1 VPSILEDNNE
11 IRLKSQTRS
20 QRFWLNF
27 KLSSTTLK
35 LNHTLTASPTMAV
48 YRLDG
53 NSLTVEQLVEIVYQF
68 ERVELTAAARKN
80 IAAAR
85 ALVDFWVRSGETI
98 YGVTTGFG
106 EFSNVRI
113 DDRDLRRLQE
123 NLIVSHA
130 AGAGE
135 PLPPDIVRA
144 MMVLRLNALAK
155 GYSGVKLPTV
165 DLLAQMVNRG
175 ITPIVPSQGSVGS
188 SGDLVQLAHLVLAMM
203 GQGEVWVLRR
213 GTADGEK
220 WTRGEAK
227 TVASSAALKK
237 HGLRPVR
244 LTAKEGLALINGT
257 QMMTA
262 YAALAIHQARKL
274 CKVADI
280 AGALSVE
287 ALRGSDTPFDERI
300 HRLRPYPGQRV
311 VAQNIRR
318 MMQGSELRESHRYN
332 DPRVQDAYS
341 LRCIPQVHG
350 ASRDAIEYVYRIVSV
365 ELNAATDNPL
375 ILAKDRVH
383 LEGGNF
389 HGQPI
394 ALAMDFLAIALAEL
408 ANISERRIERLV
420 NGSLSGLPRFLTA
433 NGGLN
438 SGLMIAQYTAA
449 SIVSENKVLCH
460 PASVDSI
467 PTSANQEDHNSMG
480 SIGAQKVWKVLQ
492 NAQTVLAIEL
502 LCASQGL
509 DFARTL
515 NGGKPLKSGRGTEA
529 AHRAI
534 RSHIAHLDDDRVL
547 HTDIQR
553 ALKLVHEGTIIEAVE
568 RQIGALR

>member
-1 VPSILEDNNE
+1 
-11 IRLKSQTRS
+11 
-20 QRFWLNF
+20 
-27 KLSSTTLK
+27 
-35 LNHTLTASPTMAV
+35 MATH
-48 YRLDG
+48 RIDG
-53 NSLTVEQLVEIVYQF
+53 NSLTIEQLADIVHRF
-68 ERVELTAAARKN
+68 EHIRLTGSARAKLTAS
-80 IAAAR
+80 R
-85 ALVDFWVRSGETI
+85 ALVESWVRDGETI

-113 DDRDLRRLQE
+113 SHSDIQQLQE
-123 NLIVSHA
+123 NLILSHA

-135 PLPPDIVRA
+135 PLPPEIVRA
-144 MMVLRLNALAK
+144 MMVLRINALAK
-155 GYSGVKLPTV
+155 GYSGIHPRTV
-165 DLLAQMVNRG
+165 DMLVEMVNRN
-175 ITPIVPSQGSVGS
+175 ITPIIPSQGSVGA

-203 GQGEVWVLRR
+203 GKGNVWIRNGKVM
-213 GTADGEK
+213 K
-220 WTRGEAK
+220 QVEAR
-227 TVASSAALKK
+227 SALKK
-237 HGLRPVR
+237 AQLSPVR
-244 LTAKEGLALINGT
+244 LSAKEGLALINGT

-262 YAALAIHQARKL
+262 YAALAVHQARQL
-274 CKVADI
+274 CKIADI

-300 HRLRPYPGQRV
+300 HKLRPYKGQTA
-311 VAQNIRR
+311 VARNIRR
-318 MMQGSELRESHRYN
+318 LMKGSEIRESHRYD

-350 ASRDAIEYVYRIVSV
+350 ASRDAIDYVYNTVAV

-375 ILAKDRVH
+375 IFPADRVH

-389 HGQPI
+389 HGQPV
-394 ALAMDFLAIALAEL
+394 ALALDFLAIALAEL

-420 NGSLSGLPRFLTA
+420 NGSLSGLPRFLTE

-480 SIGAQKVWKVLQ
+480 SISAQKAWKVLA

-502 LCASQGL
+502 MCAAQGL

-515 NGGKPLKSGRGTEA
+515 NGAQPMNAGHGTEA
-529 AHRAI
+529 AHRFI
-534 RSHIAHLDDDRVL
+534 RKHIPHLSNDRIL
-547 HTDIQR
+547 HGDIQQ
-553 ALKLVHEGTIIEAVE
+553 ALVLVRSGDIIREVE
-568 RQIGALR
+568 SRIGNLD